1 MNILLAKLCQ
11 CFTRVMRRLS
21 CVSVEDS
28 CINASCSHTCR
39 PNPLSDGIYQCECP
53 VGYKLEDGDNHN
65 CQDIYE
71 CEDESDV
78 CDQECRDTEGSYQ
91 CWCRPGYKE
100 INQGECE
107 DIDECTNSGHD
118 CEQVCLNTIGSFL
131 CSCND
136 TYRLGPDGKH
146 CVDYIKCVSDDD
158 HTCDEPHMVC
168 VNDAGDY
175 HCICSS
181 GFNYDGNR
189 CQDVDECASGDHD
202 CDQVC
207 NNAQGGFI
215 CSCEKGYERT
225 DGACTG
231 QYVIMLYV

>member
-1 MNILLAKLCQ
+1 
-11 CFTRVMRRLS
+11 MRRLS
-21 CVSVEDS
+21 CVSVKDF
-28 CINASCSHTCR
+28 CINAPCSHTCM
-39 PNPLSDGIYQCECP
+39 PLSDSIYQCECP
-53 VGYKLEDGDNHN
+53 VGYKLEDGDTHN
-65 CQDIYE
+65 CQNIDE

-91 CWCRPGYKE
+91 CWCRPGYEE
-100 INQGECE
+100 INQVECE
-107 DIDECTNSGHD
+107 DIDECSNSGHD
-118 CEQVCLNTIGSFL
+118 CEQVCLNTIGSFV

-146 CVDYIKCVSDDD
+146 CVDFNECLSDND

-202 CDQVC
+202 CDQLC
-207 NNAQGGFI
+207 NNTQGGFI
-215 CSCEKGYERT
+215 CSCEEGYEKT
-225 DGACTG
+225 DEACTG

>member
-1 MNILLAKLCQ
+1 
-11 CFTRVMRRLS
+11 MRHLV

-28 CINASCSHTCR
+28 CFNAPCSHTC
-39 PNPLSDGIYQCECP
+39 NPLSDGIYQCECP
-53 VGYKLEDGDNHN
+53 VGYELEDGDNHN
-65 CQDIYE
+65 CQNIDE
-71 CEDESDV
+71 CEEKSDV
-78 CDQECRDTEGSYQ
+78 CDQECRDTDGSYQ

-100 INQGECE
+100 SNQVECE

-118 CEQVCLNTIGSFL
+118 CEQVCENTIGSFV

-146 CVDYIKCVSDDD
+146 CVDFNECLSDND

-168 VNDAGDY
+168 VIDAGDY

-181 GFNYDGNR
+181 GFIHDGNI

-207 NNAQGGFI
+207 QNTQGGLI
-215 CSCEKGYERT
+215 CSCEEGYEKT
-225 DGACTG
+225 DGACAG